1 MVVWYFLSSIKDLK
15 IKRIWCKLFIILP
28 NQSSY
33 IMILFNFEQ
42 NAYYSIVHFGW
53 LQHIEVYI
61 DFRYVFNLNIFD
73 WVRTRCWEDDIKL
86 MTLID
91 LTILLLSGCKN
102 RLRWAFCK
110 HFMNC
115 LEAEFLW
122 AFIHFCKWSSSPPLH
137 AKWWSKFAKRIA
149 KKPLTVALYVLL
161 KL

>member
-1 MVVWYFLSSIKDLK
+1 MNENREMVLWYFLSSIKDLK
-15 IKRIWCKLFIILP
+15 IKRIRCKLFNILRK
-28 NQSSY
+28 

-102 RLRWAFCK
+102 RLRWAFNTK
-110 HFMNC
+110 SANC
-115 LEAEFLW
+115 SAAGFLW
-122 AFIHFCKWSSSPPLH
+122 SFIFLQMGHIPTLVCKVMI
-137 AKWWSKFAKRIA
+137 KIFK
-149 KKPLTVALYVLL
+149 TNN
-161 KL
+161 